1 VLGTGAP
8 LSWSEPGHP
17 DSPPDARLRHGHR
30 GRGSWWWASSCPCR
44 WCRRRCPR
52 RCTRATPTGTDPAR
66 GSWRFV
72 AVAAGILLALLS
84 ATGQADPDR
93 RLPICAL
100 EWERLR

>member
-1 VLGTGAP
+1 MVSFVLSMPMMPATLPTA
-8 LSWSEPGHP
+8 LHSRYA
-17 DSPPDARLRHGHR
+17 DRHGS
-30 GRGSWWWASSCPCR
+30 GP
-44 WCRRRCPR
+44 
-52 RCTRATPTGTDPAR
+52 

-100 EWERLR
+100 EWERLQ